1 MRVILS
7 LLAGFF
13 WATCS
18 ASQEG
23 LAADDECSQ
32 ESSSDGCA
40 LSALQRRGSVRTVA
54 TCAKPGEDCSASQ
67 CCAEAGMTCYEK
79 NQYYASCRP
88 DCTPGIY
95 EYDDPADATPW
106 SCRNLDSSAATLES
120 QSEAKNAPTCA
131 GLGDDCTASKCCA
144 EAGME
149 CYEKN
154 QWYAGCRSDCT
165 PGIYKEDDPK
175 HATAWSCKRLSTTP
189 KLSAT
194 TPEPS
199 VEEQPETSPKTSS
212 REPVTNPIFIKG
224 NFLYHADTQKRFFAK
239 GIAYNPRN
247 LNWNG
252 VTEGPRANSTC
263 VAGTPKYKTLE
274 YTADVTADEHEEEF
288 NQALKAITELGA
300 NTVRLYNIDPEKSHA
315 KFMHRA
321 AELGIYVMVPL
332 TRMDWGFLPAF
343 PSPDCYEK
351 VLDDYGHVGVNLLT
365 SAKTIVKEFSKYT
378 NTLMFVVANELPV
391 NDKNGF
397 AAFPCVKALTRDIH
411 RFQASCAE
419 GMRRVPLLYADQD
432 IGQPD
437 RLTVAQY
444 MTCAQ
449 QSAEDAVD
457 AYGLNVYSWCDDHY
471 LDNHGKPSFR
481 YSPYQAI
488 IDDFGHMEKPL
499 LFTEFGCNVGKNFE
513 ALCPYENPKGRTWP
527 DVPHMFREMDEV
539 LSGAIAFEYS
549 QEKNQFGIVL
559 TPGFLEGQ
567 DELRKLASFYALQE
581 KFTHNSVN
589 PKWDG
594 IDTSSCTAKPSDVAP
609 LKKTHAASSCVG
621 GAAAQRLQ
629 ERHGVDR
636 VVDWSDIPEPIN
648 SSTLAAYNASEVS
661 CPAWHVP
668 ASEHKESCCHM
679 NCSQ

>member
-1 MRVILS
+1 
-7 LLAGFF
+7 
-13 WATCS
+13 
-18 ASQEG
+18 
-23 LAADDECSQ
+23 
-32 ESSSDGCA
+32 
-40 LSALQRRGSVRTVA
+40 
-54 TCAKPGEDCSASQ
+54 
-67 CCAEAGMTCYEK
+67 MTCYEK
-79 NQYYASCRP
+79 DQYYAGCRP

-95 EYDDPADATPW
+95 KYDDPKHATPW
-106 SCRNLDSSAATLES
+106 SCRNLESHSTATTTTTT
-120 QSEAKNAPTCA
+120 EAGKKAEEAPT
-131 GLGDDCTASKCCA
+131 
-144 EAGME
+144 
-149 CYEKN
+149 
-154 QWYAGCRSDCT
+154 Q
-165 PGIYKEDDPK
+165 
-175 HATAWSCKRLSTTP
+175 
-189 KLSAT
+189 
-194 TPEPS
+194 PS
-199 VEEQPETSPKTSS
+199 VEEQPKTSS
-212 REPVTNPIFIKG
+212 REPVTSPIFIKG

-252 VTEGPRANSTC
+252 VTEGPRKNSSC
-263 VAGTPKYKTLE
+263 VAGTPVYKTLE

-288 NQALKAITELGA
+288 TQALKAIAELGA
-300 NTVRLYNIDPEKSHA
+300 NTVRLYNINPENSHA
-315 KFMHRA
+315 KFMQRA

-365 SAKTIVKEFSKYT
+365 SAKRIVKEFSNYT

-391 NDKNGF
+391 NDKNGY

-471 LDNHGKPSFR
+471 LDDHNKTSFR

-488 IDDFGHMEKPL
+488 IDDFGSMDKPL
-499 LFTEFGCNVGKNFE
+499 LFTEFGCNQGEFE
-513 ALCPYENPKGRTWP
+513 TLCPYENPKGRTWP
-527 DVPHMFREMDEV
+527 DVPHMFHEMDEV

-567 DELRKLASFYALQE
+567 DELRKLPSFYALQE
-581 KFTHNSVN
+581 KFTQNSVN

-609 LKKTHAASSCVG
+609 LKETRKAASCVG
-621 GAAAQRLQ
+621 GADARRLQ

-648 SSTLAAYNASEVS
+648 SSTFAAFNASEVS

-679 NCSQ
+679 DCSQ